1 MRLRIIDI
9 PCSEGGENRL
19 ELIFENHE
27 EKYSFTTETYSS
39 PVSPDFYNKMFWYFN
54 EYPLQISE
62 QNDQS
67 IAEKIIKLG
76 HYLGDELL
84 GEDHQLIKIKETIED
99 TGFQFLDVQI
109 ESKRPEFY
117 KELWELVVLYE
128 SKYILSAVV
137 KSFARR
143 LVCEELDRNLPEL
156 RYDLNYIPPTLDI
169 INQELIASE
178 QVVNTPSKET
188 TRPLNILCLVSR
200 TERVEL
206 QNSQSNSFNLCVNA
220 ANSGGAMVVEIFN
233 GIDWQQLQNRLS
245 DKQRPVH
252 IFHYDGPLLAEQSD
266 FSVPLQSTNE
276 SDSSIELSK
285 LCKLLAL
292 QKVALLSIDSR
303 GYFNEKQRISS
314 QMGLAQV
321 ALIAHQQGL
330 GNVIGLTEVALPWV
344 SGSCFEAIYNQ
355 LVKGICL
362 SQAVVEA
369 RKELQSRVE
378 TSLFT
383 SSPIAFQP
391 WSLLVHYAQQS
402 VYFFESQQ
410 ANSEQNA
417 LQAFSDKLY
426 GFDIG
431 MLPPLAV
438 HFGDRPFLELITNLT
453 NYSEFRTSNCV
464 LLDGEEG
471 SGKTHLAHLVGF
483 YFVQTTKVDYG
494 FYFDY
499 NQGFYSEKDILEM
512 IAPIFK
518 LKVEQANEVVKKLSE
533 LNCYFVF
540 DNFPN
545 ESELDSKF
553 LKEFIRL
560 KNYIPSLIAQGHKL
574 VLIKTTT
581 DTPFWLDGY
590 VINVEP
596 LGNAEQ
602 KLLAANLFVNQQGE
616 SARKEKISDTDWR
629 KLLVDLRGNPWLI
642 KKVMPMLYTHK
653 VEDLQA
659 QLAQNLTKGKVS
671 VVEQYYQWQW
681 SNLDPIWQQLL
692 LLCTEVKGLL
702 FEMLMVADQ
711 QKVRFEPAKSLF
723 ELLGEPEAD
732 IAIGL
737 DKLEATGF
745 LIRKPH
751 GRCID
756 TRSLEF
762 LRAIKLTQEQNDNSD
777 LIELS
782 LSQLIT
788 EGVRLLSLHV
798 INQPNPG
805 ISNNLLLNRRTWV
818 VHLENL
824 WFNGDYKG
832 FFAAKTAFDQ
842 LLLQAKL
849 VKESNAW
856 ILDLISRTPLA
867 TDDNAKNIQA
877 QIAWLGLAAN
887 ILGVEQSI
895 DNQSILDAEKV
906 WREWFDRL
914 SDTEIDNSL
923 TLYHQVVRFL
933 ELYYA
938 RQSNWQ
944 ESILIAQSAYQIYE
958 QHKAW
963 KKVLKSLSALAS
975 YYTRLEQE
983 ERVLHYEEKILKD
996 VPYEDAPPGFKTQQM
1011 LDIILARI
1019 SRKNFD
1025 KAQSLLDETRGLADA
1040 VKIKE
1045 VLDGCQCDIQ
1055 YQTGDYLAALPHYCK
1070 LWIAALSANQP
1081 VQIKQLQSRMF
1092 ELEEKLGSDVFN
1104 QKFTENVSEGI
1115 ILPRDY
1121 TD

>member
-9 PCSEGGENRL
+9 PCSEEGENRL
-19 ELIFENHE
+19 ELVFENHE
-27 EKYSFTTETYSS
+27 EKHGFTTEIYSS
-39 PVSPDFYNKMFWYFN
+39 PVSPDFYNKLFWYFN
-54 EYPLQISE
+54 EYPLQVSE
-62 QNDQS
+62 QSDQN
-67 IAEKIIKLG
+67 IAEKLIKFG

-84 GEDHQLIKIKETIED
+84 GEDHQLIKIKETIEEI
-99 TGFQFLDVQI
+99 GYQFLDVQI

-137 KSFARR
+137 KSFTRR
-143 LVCEELDRNLPEL
+143 LVGEGLARNYPEL

-169 INQELIASE
+169 INQELNASE
-178 QVVNTPSKET
+178 KTVDTTSKET
-188 TRPLNILCLVSR
+188 TRPLNILYFVSR
-200 TERVEL
+200 TKRVEL
-206 QNSQSNSFNLCVNA
+206 QNNQSNSFNLCLNA
-220 ANSGGAMVVEIFN
+220 ANSGGAMVVEIFD

-245 DKQRPVH
+245 DKERPVH
-252 IFHYDGPLLAEQSD
+252 IFHYDGPLMIEENDVSI
-266 FSVPLQSTNE
+266 PLRSTNE

-285 LCKLLAL
+285 LCKLLAV
-292 QKVALLSIDSR
+292 QKVALLGIDSR
-303 GYFNEKQRISS
+303 GYFSENQLKSS
-314 QMGLAQV
+314 QMGLAQ
-321 ALIAHQQGL
+321 AAMIAHQQGL
-330 GNVIGLTEVALPWV
+330 GNVVGLTEVALPWV
-344 SGSCFEAIYNQ
+344 SGQCFEAIYNQ

-369 RKELQSRVE
+369 RKELQSKVE

-417 LQAFSDKLY
+417 LQDFSDKLY
-426 GFDIG
+426 GFDSA
-431 MLPPLAV
+431 MLPPLVA
-438 HFGDRPFLELITNLT
+438 HFGERAFLELVTKLT
-453 NYSEFRTSNCV
+453 NDSGFKASNCV
-464 LLDGEEG
+464 LLDGEVG
-471 SGKTHLAHLVGF
+471 SGKTHLAHLAGF

-518 LKVEQANEVVKKLSE
+518 LKVEQKDEVARKLSE
-533 LNCYFVF
+533 LSCYFVF

-545 ESELDSKF
+545 ERLLDSEL
-553 LKEFIRL
+553 LEEFGRL
-560 KNYIPSLIAQGHKL
+560 KKYIELLIAQGHKL
-574 VLIKTTT
+574 LLIKTAKE
-581 DTPFWLDGY
+581 TPFWLDCY
-590 VINVEP
+590 SINVEP
-596 LGNAEQ
+596 LGHTEQ
-602 KLLAANLFVNQQGE
+602 RLLAANLLVNHQNQPTC
-616 SARKEKISDTDWR
+616 KENISDADWR
-629 KLLVDLRGNPWLI
+629 KLVGDLRGNPWLI
-642 KKVMPMLYTHK
+642 KKVMPLLYTYK
-653 VEDLQA
+653 VADLQA
-659 QLAQNLTKGKVS
+659 QVAHNLINDKVS
-671 VVEQYYQWQW
+671 VVEQYFQWQW
-681 SNLDPIWQQLL
+681 SNLKPVWQQFL

-711 QKVRFEPAKSLF
+711 QRVRIEPAKTLF
-723 ELLGEPEAD
+723 ELLGDPEAD
-732 IAIGL
+732 IAVGL
-737 DKLEATGF
+737 DKLEESGF

-756 TRSLEF
+756 SRSLEF
-762 LRAIKLTQEQNDNSD
+762 LRNIKLTQEQNDNSD

-798 INQPNPG
+798 MNQPNPS

-818 VHLENL
+818 VNLENL

-832 FFAAKTAFDQ
+832 FFGAKTAFEQ

-849 VKESNAW
+849 GKESNAW
-856 ILDLISRTPLA
+856 ILDLVSRTP
-867 TDDNAKNIQA
+867 IQINENDESIAA
-877 QIAWLGLAAN
+877 QIAWLGLATS
-887 ILGVEQSI
+887 ILGVEESI
-895 DNQSILDAEKV
+895 DNHSIFDAAKV

-914 SDTEIDNSL
+914 SDSEIQNSL

-938 RQSNWQ
+938 SQSNWQ

-963 KKVLKSLSALAS
+963 KKVLKSLSALAN
-975 YYTRLEQE
+975 YYTQLAQE
-983 ERVLHYEEKILKD
+983 ERVLYYEEKILMD

-1019 SRKNFD
+1019 ARKNLD
-1025 KAQSLLDETRGLADA
+1025 KAQSLLDETRGLVDA
-1040 VKIKE
+1040 VKLKE
-1045 VLDGCQCDIQ
+1045 VLDGCQCDIH
-1055 YQTGDYLAALPHYCK
+1055 YLTGDYLAALPHYCR
-1070 LWIAALSANQP
+1070 LWIAALSAGQT

-1092 ELEEKLGSDVFN
+1092 ELEEKLGSNIFN
-1104 QKFTENVSEGI
+1104 QKFSENVSEGT